1 MVIVMRKASFLLCTA
16 VLLAPYPSIAAW
28 LPEIGSGRALEW
40 RRLHPP
46 SERRPTPQQAE
57 EARRAFEDMTTP
69 PNLRPSGRLHLRD
82 PSEEPTLS
90 GHWLSQPGLEWRR
103 LHDPFESGVTPQL
116 EESFKAIKER
126 TTPSDLRSSNPF
138 LSGRW
143 PQSDRLTALHVAPP
157 ASIAATVLEAHTQ
170 VVEQLGDGFLVTGP
184 NGPILAPTM
193 DNLVDQLLSTHLVSG
208 DPLGRQLVRFNGI
221 AADRVDAIL
230 RTARL
235 SYASRRGHDDATAF
249 IASPDALSSTEIAR
263 QLTWNYTWGRAEVDR
278 SAIAI
283 REIDDSKGLKRTEI
297 SVPTRVVPV
306 GRPPVLVRVVI
317 HVSAAL
323 DRIFP
328 AAVADSLVATV
339 TRFMDTEARNYT
351 QLDRMITA
359 LQRQLDADF
368 PAMDHLIHVGFGTN
382 SDNPEAVDI
391 VIAGLA
397 RPPGHPGYG

>member
-1 MVIVMRKASFLLCTA
+1 
-16 VLLAPYPSIAAW
+16 
-28 LPEIGSGRALEW
+28 
-40 RRLHPP
+40 
-46 SERRPTPQQAE
+46 
-57 EARRAFEDMTTP
+57 
-69 PNLRPSGRLHLRD
+69 
-82 PSEEPTLS
+82 
-90 GHWLSQPGLEWRR
+90 
-103 LHDPFESGVTPQL
+103 
-116 EESFKAIKER
+116 
-126 TTPSDLRSSNPF
+126 
-138 LSGRW
+138 
-143 PQSDRLTALHVAPP
+143 
-157 ASIAATVLEAHTQ
+157 
-170 VVEQLGDGFLVTGP
+170 
-184 NGPILAPTM
+184 M

-323 DRIFP
+323 GRIFP

-391 VIAGLA
+391 VITGLA